1 MNKTRRAAPVRIG
14 DFNLPTQ
21 ISACMALSVF
31 FFSFFARCCLSVP
44 LPARRLVAGT
54 LSVAACLC
62 IRWESD
68 RGRLYPADKETLL
81 ITDVVSTKSRGAGT
95 AAAAS

>member
-1 MNKTRRAAPVRIG
+1 M
-14 DFNLPTQ
+14 
-21 ISACMALSVF
+21 
-31 FFSFFARCCLSVP
+31 P

-62 IRWESD
+62 IRWESE

-81 ITDVVSTKSRGAGT
+81 ITDVVSTKSRGAAAVA